1 MNKSIVLI
9 ISLCSVL
16 FFGCSQA
23 ETVSSQGETVPPKTI
38 TQVPDAQTAKSL
50 TPADADVLIAATIQ
64 AINQENVN
72 FFMPYLME
80 RDRAPENVQAALNH
94 YQDYF
99 QGEEI
104 TDFERLGVEQL
115 GETGDRTPIQRF
127 NYRIANN
134 RGLSKQIAVYQDQT
148 IRLDDPFLLYSVYAN
163 RLVERYIDAIQSQ
176 DIDKLSGVLNIEET
190 LFSQDELRG
199 IISQY
204 KDLFSLDSLTYQFIG
219 LESERQQF
227 LYTISGQNGREHEIK
242 VIYGDGLVSLHD
254 NFIPLNQGS

>member
-38 TQVPDAQTAKSL
+38 TQVPDVQTAKPL

-80 RDRAPENVQAALNH
+80 RDRAPENVQAALNY
-94 YQDYF
+94 YQAYF

-115 GETGDRTPIQRF
+115 GETDDSTPIQRF

-134 RGLSKQIAVYQDQT
+134 RGISKQIAVYQDQS

-176 DIDKLSGVLNIEET
+176 DIEKLSQVVNLNFEET

-204 KDLFSLDSLTYQFIG
+204 KDLFSLDSLNYQFIG

-242 VIYGDGLVSLHD
+242 LIYGDGLVSLHD
-254 NFIPLNQGS
+254 NFFPLNR